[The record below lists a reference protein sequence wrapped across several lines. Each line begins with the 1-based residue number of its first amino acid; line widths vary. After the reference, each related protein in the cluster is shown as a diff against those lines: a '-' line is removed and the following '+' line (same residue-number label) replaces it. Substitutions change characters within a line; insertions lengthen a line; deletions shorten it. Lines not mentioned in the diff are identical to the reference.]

1 MAQQILDYVW
11 INSEYEIELETI
23 NTTMCYDSVDKLPSF
38 DKQNILLKPAQMFR
52 NPSTQVPMI
61 ILSL

>member
-23 NTTMCYDSVDKLPSF
+23 NTLCVM
-38 DKQNILLKPAQMFR
+38 IL
-52 NPSTQVPMI
+52 
-61 ILSL
+61 